1 MEEKLERRFEEYVA
15 LGGEINPEEWVI
27 AYYYVEGA
35 EGFSPLNV
43 AAAIAAEESTGT
55 WTVVTT
61 ETEEIL
67 ENYGGRVIDI
77 DGNYA
82 KVAFPLE
89 IFEPGNIPQLLSIV
103 AGNLFGLKAVK
114 NARLLDVRLPKK
126 YVEEFR
132 GPKFGV
138 EGVRKIV
145 GTSRNRRPHIGTIIK
160 PKLGLSPKRTAEV
173 GYEVAMG
180 GVDFIKDDETL
191 TSTTFCPIE
200 ERLTHMMKALDR
212 VKDETGRTVLYSVN
226 VTHDTHSM
234 IERAEKMIE
243 LGANM
248 IMMDVICCGFSA
260 LKELSESRSVT
271 VPIHVHRAMHAAF
284 TRNPKHGI
292 SMNVV
297 AKLVRLA
304 GGDQLHIGT
313 VVGKMHGE
321 RPEVVA
327 TKNVCQMEKTE
338 EAKHIVLEQEWC
350 GLKPVFA
357 VHSGGLHPGLI
368 PELVETVESK
378 DILINFGGGIHGHP
392 HGSRAGA
399 TAARQAVDAYMK
411 GIPLEEYAKDHEELR
426 RALEKWGYFK
436 PRA

>member
-1 MEEKLERRFEEYVA
+1 MGPMKRKFEEYIA
-15 LGGEINPEEWVI
+15 LGEEIDPEKWVI
-27 AYYYVEGA
+27 AYYFVEGV
-35 EGFSPLNV
+35 EGYSPLDV

-61 ETEEIL
+61 ETTEIL
-67 ENYGGRVIDI
+67 EKYGGRVIDI

-103 AGNLFGLKAVK
+103 AGNLFGLKAVR
-114 NARLLDVRLPKK
+114 NARLLDIALPRK
-126 YVEEFR
+126 YIKGFK

-138 EGVRKIV
+138 SGVRKIV
-145 GTSRNRRPHIGTIIK
+145 DTAKSGRPHVGTIMK

-173 GYEVAMG
+173 GYEAAMG

-191 TSTTFCPIE
+191 TSTSFCPWE
-200 ERLTHMMKALDR
+200 ERLTRMMGALER
-212 VKDETGRTVLYSVN
+212 TRKETGRTVLYALN
-226 VTHDTHSM
+226 VTHDPSAM
-234 IERAEKMIE
+234 LERAKRAIE

-248 IMMDVICCGFSA
+248 VMIDVVTCGFSA
-260 LKELSESRSVT
+260 LKELAESKAVG

-313 VVGKMHGE
+313 VVGKMRGE

-327 TKNVCQMEKTE
+327 TKNICQAEKTE
-338 EAKHIVLEQEWC
+338 ETKSLSLEQDWHA
-350 GLKPVFA
+350 LKPMFA
-357 VHSGGLHPGLI
+357 VHSGGLHPGLV
-368 PELVETVESK
+368 PELVETVGSK
-378 DILINFGGGIHGHP
+378 DIVINFGGGIHGHP
-392 HGSRAGA
+392 RGTRAGA
-399 TAARQAVDAYMK
+399 AAARQAVEAFMQ
-411 GIPLEEYAKDHEELR
+411 GISLEEYAKTHAELR
-426 RALEKWGYFK
+426 MALEKWGTFK
-436 PRA
+436 PKA

>member
-1 MEEKLERRFEEYVA
+1 MKGKLERKFEEYVA
-15 LGGEINPEEWVI
+15 LGEEIEPEEWVI

-35 EGFSPLNV
+35 KGFSPLNV

-61 ETEEIL
+61 ETREIMR
-67 ENYGGRVIDI
+67 EYGGKVIEL

-82 KVAFPLE
+82 KVAFPFE
-89 IFEPGNIPQLLSIV
+89 IFELGNIPQLLSIV

-114 NARLLDVRLPKK
+114 NARLLDIRLPKK
-126 YVEEFR
+126 YVREFR

-138 EGVRKIV
+138 KGVRKIV
-145 GTSRNRRPHIGTIIK
+145 GTLDGRPHIGTIIK
-160 PKLGLSPKRTAEV
+160 PKLGLDPKRTAEV
-173 GYEVAMG
+173 GYDAAVG

-191 TSTTFCPIE
+191 VTTNFCPIE
-200 ERLTHMMKALDR
+200 ERLTYMMRALEK
-212 VKDETGRTVLYSVN
+212 VKKETGRTVLYSVN
-226 VTHDTHSM
+226 VTHDASLM
-234 IERAEKMIE
+234 IERTERMIE

-248 IMMDVICCGFSA
+248 VMIDVLCCGFSA
-260 LKELSESRSVT
+260 LKELAEAKSVT
-271 VPIHVHRAMHAAF
+271 VPIHVHRALHAAF

-327 TKNVCQMEKTE
+327 AKNVCQMQTTGEV
-338 EAKHIVLEQEWC
+338 KHRLLEQKWY
-350 GLKPVFA
+350 GLKPMFA
-357 VHSGGLHPGLI
+357 VHSGGLHPGLV
-368 PELVETVESK
+368 PELVETVGSR
-378 DILINFGGGIHGHP
+378 DIVINFGGGIHGHP
-392 HGSRAGA
+392 DGTRAGA
-399 TAARQAVDAYMK
+399 AAAKQAVEAFMK
-411 GIPLEEYAKDHEELR
+411 GVSLEEYAKTHVELR
-426 RALEKWGYFK
+426 KALKKWGTFK